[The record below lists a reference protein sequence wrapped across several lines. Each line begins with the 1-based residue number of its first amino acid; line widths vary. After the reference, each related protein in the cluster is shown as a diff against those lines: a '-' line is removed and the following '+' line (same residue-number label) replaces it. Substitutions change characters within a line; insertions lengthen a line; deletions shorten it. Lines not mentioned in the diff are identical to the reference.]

1 MSRQILGWK
10 EVKCMDWASIN
21 LAELNTVTIIVRIF
35 LAILIGGLIGL
46 ERGIKNKAAGFR
58 TYLLVCVGA
67 AMVMMTSQFVFD
79 QYGNGDPTRMG
90 AQVISGIGFLG
101 AGTILGTRRSQ
112 ITGLTTA
119 AGLWTSACIG
129 LAVGIGFYD
138 GAIIGGVTVLLI
150 LTMLEGVKGK
160 IQSNTKQI
168 ECYIIFES
176 ISSFN
181 KLLKN
186 DTHLNWTIT
195 NIQAEEFSTH
205 SNHYVYNISF
215 ELNEPRY
222 PSDAIKE
229 LMSFEG
235 VLFAKEIVP

>member
-1 MSRQILGWK
+1 
-10 EVKCMDWASIN
+10 MDWWESID
-21 LAELNTVTIIVRIF
+21 LAQLNTVTIIVRVL
-35 LAILIGGLIGL
+35 LAISIGGLIGL

-58 TYLLVCVGA
+58 TYILVCLGS

-79 QYGNGDPTRMG
+79 QYGNSDPTRMG

-101 AGTILGTRRSQ
+101 AGTILVTRRSQ

-138 GAIIGGVTVLLI
+138 GAIIGGVTVLII

-176 ISSFN
+176 ITAFN
-181 KLLKN
+181 QLLKA
-186 DTHLNWTIT
+186 DTLLNWSIT
-195 NIQAEEFSTH
+195 NIQAEEFGTY
-205 SNHYVYNISF
+205 SNHFVYNISF
-215 ELNEPRY
+215 EMNQPRH
-222 PSDAIKE
+222 PSDVIKE
-229 LMSFEG
+229 LMTFEG